1 MFTAI
6 ESKSFPS
13 CVRCPLSI
21 KSNVIKI
28 NRSVADFVLR
38 AAIENKK
45 AVLQSSAHSW
55 FSNQLIS
62 SCYMGPA
69 SHMYLLLMLIIICQ
83 VMTPELSSVLLCA
96 FLSKPIGMLL
106 RVIIEHWQPEAVL
119 HQIYCRY
126 LYVI

>member
-1 MFTAI
+1 MRVHRDCMFTAI

-28 NRSVADFVLR
+28 NRSVADIVLR
-38 AAIENKK
+38 AAIENTK
-45 AVLQSSAHSW
+45 AVLESSAHSW
-55 FSNQLIS
+55 FSNQIIS
-62 SCYMGPA
+62 SWYMGPA

-106 RVIIEHWQPEAVL
+106 RAIIEH
-119 HQIYCRY
+119 
-126 LYVI
+126 